1 MAMRWRKSSR
11 LRNRP
16 SDVANVAG
24 RAPGGRPR
32 RLPQRSARVEDEQ
45 CDGGTNSGRQVKA
58 GQVLAVPPKCA
69 VMSVAAVAA
78 VAAASATFDPNNNDY
93 SYNNEDDLKRFW
105 RPRSSRCDSI
115 C

>member
-1 MAMRWRKSSR
+1 MRR
-11 LRNRP
+11 
-16 SDVANVAG
+16 
-24 RAPGGRPR
+24 
-32 RLPQRSARVEDEQ
+32 Q
-45 CDGGTNSGRQVKA
+45 CQFTVKR
-58 GQVLAVPPKCA
+58 PPKCA

-78 VAAASATFDPNNNDY
+78 VAAASATFCNFDPNNNDY

>member
-1 MAMRWRKSSR
+1 
-11 LRNRP
+11 
-16 SDVANVAG
+16 
-24 RAPGGRPR
+24 
-32 RLPQRSARVEDEQ
+32 
-45 CDGGTNSGRQVKA
+45 
-58 GQVLAVPPKCA
+58 
-69 VMSVAAVAA
+69 MSVAA